1 MKKIYNLFFAL
12 LTLAVVMPSTMSAQG
27 CISPNTYGSGTISAC
42 GSQTINTCTFAGE
55 FNPIQFNIN
64 GVFVLSSTGGI
75 GNYITFTDGS
85 NTVLAFG
92 NSPLTVTVSIPGAY
106 RLHVADSPTCG
117 VESACRTTV
126 VTCTGSIA
134 GSPTITAQP
143 NSTVICGN
151 GSTSFAMAATG
162 ATSYTWM
169 VNNGTGFVNVTNGG
183 VYSGANTP
191 TLTLTNVPGTYNN
204 YVYQCVATNSIGG
217 TVTSQATL
225 AVNNTNV
232 LVTGNTQLC
241 LGSGGTLNASGA
253 ATYTW
258 NTGSNSSSIAI
269 NPSVTTTYTVT
280 GTSSI
285 SCISSPVIVTVQ
297 VVPNPTI
304 SSPGA
309 TVCSYPGTTSLT
321 ANASVPNITWYAT
334 PTSTTALGTGSV
346 FATPVLTTSTVF
358 YAQANSVFSGS
369 LQTTMIAGNGQSGNM
384 FDITALNNIEV
395 NGFDMHLSAT
405 GVSTIEV
412 WYRPGT
418 FVGFESSNVGWT
430 QALTTTVTSAGPG
443 MLTNIPGSFT
453 VNVPAGQTY
462 AFYVTTNGGPGVS
475 YTNGTAVG
483 NVYASNADLQ
493 FKEGNGGGYFAV
505 TFTPRVFNGVIRYG
519 KPGCSS
525 PRIPVTVGLV
535 SSPTVAATGFSIC
548 AGQTNSVIATGAT
561 TYSWNTGATT
571 QAISVTPSVTTTYT
585 VTGTTGA
592 CSNMATATVTV
603 NTCTGLNEIA
613 SDFDFKLFPNPANH
627 FVTVVLTELYSDT
640 YFELYD
646 LNGKLI
652 LKEILSNNQTTISTK
667 EIASGAYLFKVTN
680 TNGTIKQGKL
690 VKE

>member
-12 LTLAVVMPSTMSAQG
+12 LTLAFSMPSTISAQG

-92 NSPLTVTVSIPGAY
+92 NSPLTVTVSVPGAY

-134 GSPTITAQP
+134 GSPTITSQP

-183 VYSGANTP
+183 VYAGANTP

-204 YVYQCVATNSIGG
+204 YVYQCVATNSVGG

-225 AVNNTNV
+225 VVNNTNV

-241 LGSGGTLNASGA
+241 QGSGGTLSASGA

-304 SSPGA
+304 ASSGG
-309 TVCSYPGTTSLT
+309 TVCSYPGTTSIT

-334 PTSTTALGTGSV
+334 PTSTAALASGSI
-346 FATPVLTTSTVF
+346 FATPVLTTTTVF
-358 YAQANSVFSGS
+358 YAEANSVFSGS

-525 PRIPVTVGLV
+525 GRIPVTVGV
-535 SSPTVAATGFSIC
+535 VNSPSVAATSFSIC
-548 AGQTNSVIATGAT
+548 AGQTTSVAATGAT

-571 QAISVTPSVTTTYT
+571 QAITVTPSVTTTYT
-585 VTGTTGA
+585 VMGTTGA

-613 SDFDFKLFPNPANH
+613 SDFDFKLFPNPASH

-652 LKEILSNNQTTISTK
+652 LKEMLSNNQTTISTK

>member
-1 MKKIYNLFFAL
+1 
-12 LTLAVVMPSTMSAQG
+12 
-27 CISPNTYGSGTISAC
+27 
-42 GSQTINTCTFAGE
+42 
-55 FNPIQFNIN
+55 
-64 GVFVLSSTGGI
+64 
-75 GNYITFTDGS
+75 
-85 NTVLAFG
+85 
-92 NSPLTVTVSIPGAY
+92 
-106 RLHVADSPTCG
+106 
-117 VESACRTTV
+117 
-126 VTCTGSIA
+126 
-134 GSPTITAQP
+134 
-143 NSTVICGN
+143 
-151 GSTSFAMAATG
+151 
-162 ATSYTWM
+162 
-169 VNNGTGFVNVTNGG
+169 
-183 VYSGANTP
+183 
-191 TLTLTNVPGTYNN
+191 
-204 YVYQCVATNSIGG
+204 
-217 TVTSQATL
+217 
-225 AVNNTNV
+225 
-232 LVTGNTQLC
+232 
-241 LGSGGTLNASGA
+241 
-253 ATYTW
+253 
-258 NTGSNSSSIAI
+258 
-269 NPSVTTTYTVT
+269 
-280 GTSSI
+280 
-285 SCISSPVIVTVQ
+285 
-297 VVPNPTI
+297 
-304 SSPGA
+304 
-309 TVCSYPGTTSLT
+309 
-321 ANASVPNITWYAT
+321 
-334 PTSTTALGTGSV
+334 
-346 FATPVLTTSTVF
+346 
-358 YAQANSVFSGS
+358 
-369 LQTTMIAGNGQSGNM
+369 
-384 FDITALNNIEV
+384 
-395 NGFDMHLSAT
+395 
-405 GVSTIEV
+405 
-412 WYRPGT
+412 
-418 FVGFESSNVGWT
+418 
-430 QALTTTVTSAGPG
+430 TTTVTSAGPG